1 MDLDGLRSELADVDR
16 ELVRLMARRQEIAAD
31 IGRVKRETGAPPR
44 DYGQEREVIQRG
56 RRLAAASGTSPDLA
70 EAVLLK
76 LIESSLTVQEREQV
90 ASCGAGDGRRALVI
104 GGSGR
109 MGRWLARFLGSQGYV
124 VEVAD
129 PAGPVPGCAHQ
140 SDWKA
145 TDLQHELIVVAAP
158 LRESAKIL
166 VEMSHD
172 PPPGIICDIGSLK
185 TPLRESL
192 EALARSGAR
201 VASIHPMFG
210 PDTEL
215 LSGRHVIFVDL
226 GVGDGDAN
234 AEARELFAATMAI
247 QVEMDL
253 ESHDRLIAYIL
264 GVSHALNIAFFA
276 ALGASGEAASKL
288 DRLSSTTFD
297 QQLRIAEN
305 VAGESPGLYF
315 EIQSLNPYGKDALGS
330 LASAVENLRGIVDRG
345 DEAAFERMMRSGKEY
360 LEALRG

>member
-16 ELVRLMARRQEIAAD
+16 ELVRLMARRQEIAAG

-56 RRLAAASGTSPDLA
+56 RRLAVDSGTSPDLA

-90 ASCGAGDGRRALVI
+90 ASSGAGDGRRALVI
-104 GGSGR
+104 GGCGR
-109 MGRWLARFLGSQGYV
+109 MGRWFARFLGSQGYV

-129 PAGPVPGCAHQ
+129 PAGPIPGCAHQ
-140 SDWKA
+140 SDWRA

-158 LRESAKIL
+158 LRESAAIL

-172 PPPGIICDIGSLK
+172 PPPGIVCDIGSLK

-192 EALARSGAR
+192 ETLARSGAR

-226 GVGDGDAN
+226 GVGDAN

-247 QVEMDL
+247 QVEMDM

-330 LASAVENLRGIVDRG
+330 LASAVETLRGIVDRG
-345 DEAAFERMMRSGKEY
+345 DEAAFERMMRSGREY
-360 LEALRG
+360 LAALRG